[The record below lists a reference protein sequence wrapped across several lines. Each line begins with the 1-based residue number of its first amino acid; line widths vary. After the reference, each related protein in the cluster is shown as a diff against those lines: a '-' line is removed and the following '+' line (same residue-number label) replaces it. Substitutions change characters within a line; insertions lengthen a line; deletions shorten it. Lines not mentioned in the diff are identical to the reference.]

1 MSDEILTMKIDG
13 LAELRAKFKDL
24 PDHLQT
30 EVRGILER
38 GAQKFVRNA
47 KRDVTTVDNGTL
59 RNGISYAM
67 LVSDKNHITFQVFSG
82 VYYSPFIEWGTL
94 TNAVV
99 PSELAD
105 YAAEFWTRSKKRGGI
120 RPHPFFFKQIGPV
133 SDQVNKDLS
142 AFLNQVKL

>member
-1 MSDEILTMKIDG
+1 MTISPLLETTGSHTTIGSLRCKRSRRKTKIIFIGSSKRRHSMSDEILTMKIDG

-94 TNAVV
+94 
-99 PSELAD
+99 
-105 YAAEFWTRSKKRGGI
+105 
-120 RPHPFFFKQIGPV
+120 
-133 SDQVNKDLS
+133 
-142 AFLNQVKL
+142 